1 MDFKRII
8 SETIGGI
15 ASSADEI
22 YALLGVPAQS
32 EMGDY
37 CLPCF
42 KLAKELKKPPQVIAA
57 EIKDVLDRR
66 RDYRPFATSVVGGYL
81 NFRFDRAFVA
91 SHVLPELMS
100 GGETFESEKSNGKTV
115 CLDYSSINIAKPFH
129 IGHLLTTAIGGS
141 LYRIYKRLGYN
152 VVGINHLGDW
162 GTQFGK
168 MIVAYL
174 KWGDE
179 KDVEKRGVHAL
190 VELYVRFHKEAENNP
205 KLDIDARAWFKKI
218 EDGDPEALR
227 LFEYFRSVT
236 LKDVNKVYERLG
248 IKFDSYNGESFYND
262 KLDGVVEL
270 LKEKGL
276 LKESEGAQ
284 IVDLSDY
291 GMPPCLILR
300 SDGASL
306 YATRD
311 LAAAIYRKNTY
322 DFDKNLYVV
331 AYQQNLHFKQVFKVL
346 ELCGFSW
353 AKDCVHVPFGMVS
366 LEGGAS
372 LSTRSG
378 NVVYLSDVLETAVR
392 KAEKVIEEKNPA
404 LENKREVAEQVGV
417 GAVLFMAL
425 STSRIKDLVFSY
437 DKALSFDGETAPYL
451 QYTHARCRSVR
462 EKCANVVLENVDYSV
477 LSDEASAA
485 VVLLLNRYED
495 VIKDAAE
502 KYEPSILSKYL
513 IDLAQS
519 YNAFYVGH
527 RIAGEEERVTKAR
540 LALSECVRKVLKDG
554 LNLLLISAPD
564 KM

>member
-1 MDFKRII
+1 M
-8 SETIGGI
+8 
-15 ASSADEI
+15 
-22 YALLGVPAQS
+22 
-32 EMGDY
+32 
-37 CLPCF
+37 
-42 KLAKELKKPPQVIAA
+42 
-57 EIKDVLDRR
+57 
-66 RDYRPFATSVVGGYL
+66 
-81 NFRFDRAFVA
+81 
-91 SHVLPELMS
+91 
-100 GGETFESEKSNGKTV
+100 
-115 CLDYSSINIAKPFH
+115 
-129 IGHLLTTAIGGS
+129 
-141 LYRIYKRLGYN
+141 
-152 VVGINHLGDW
+152 
-162 GTQFGK
+162 
-168 MIVAYL
+168 
-174 KWGDE
+174 
-179 KDVEKRGVHAL
+179 
-190 VELYVRFHKEAENNP
+190 RFHKEAENDP
-205 KLDIDARAWFKKI
+205 KLDDEARAWFKKI
-218 EDGDPEALR
+218 EDGNPEALG

-236 LKDVNKVYERLG
+236 LKDVNKVYDRLG

-270 LKEKGL
+270 LNKKGL

-311 LAAAIYRKNTY
+311 LAAAIYRKDTY

-346 ELCGFSW
+346 ELCGFDW

-378 NVVYLSDVLETAVR
+378 NVVYLSDVLETAVQ
-392 KAEKVIEEKNPA
+392 KAEKVIEEKNPS
-404 LENKREVAEQVGV
+404 LENKRVVAEQVGV

-451 QYTHARCRSVR
+451 QYTHARCKSVR
-462 EKCANVVLENVDYSV
+462 DKCADVKLEGMDFSV

-485 VVLLLNRYED
+485 VILLLNRYEE

-527 RIAGEEERVTKAR
+527 RISGEEERVTKAR
-540 LALSECVRKVLKDG
+540 LSLSECVRKVLKDG
-554 LNLLLISAPD
+554 LNLLLINAPD
-564 KM
+564 QM